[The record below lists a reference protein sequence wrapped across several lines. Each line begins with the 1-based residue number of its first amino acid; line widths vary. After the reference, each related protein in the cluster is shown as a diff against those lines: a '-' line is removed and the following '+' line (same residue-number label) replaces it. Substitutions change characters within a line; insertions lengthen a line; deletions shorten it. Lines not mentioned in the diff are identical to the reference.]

1 MTTFIYKAIGADGEL
16 VEAVKDADNELLL
29 VQSLQQDGLML
40 VSVAPAKSRPLYWLL
55 PNRKA
60 ATLPQ
65 KDIGLFTRELA
76 TLLAS
81 GLPLDRSLTVLMDL
95 TEDNEKLQRMIGDV
109 LVQVKSGTSLAQAL
123 DSQTNVFSGFYLN
136 MIRAGEMGGSLETVL
151 SRLSVYLDDSKELKD
166 TVTTALIYPAF
177 LMLMSVA
184 SLLGLLTFVIPQF
197 ITMFENA
204 GKELPLSTQFV
215 IAVAAWLQSYWWVL
229 LIMAFGCYSY
239 FKYQFAD
246 SERRLI
252 WDGRLLKI
260 PIVGN
265 IILSMETANFTR
277 TLGTLLANGVNILT
291 GLSIVQGTVGNQ
303 VLAGV
308 LTKAEDSLKQGKS
321 MASALIESDKFPL
334 LVVQLI
340 KMGEE
345 TGKLEEMLMRAA
357 VIYDKQLRVTINR
370 MLALL
375 EPAVIV
381 TLGFLI
387 GGIIYSVL
395 SAILS
400 VNDLAI

>member
-1 MTTFIYKAIGADGEL
+1 
-16 VEAVKDADNELLL
+16 
-29 VQSLQQDGLML
+29 
-40 VSVAPAKSRPLYWLL
+40 
-55 PNRKA
+55 
-60 ATLPQ
+60 
-65 KDIGLFTRELA
+65 
-76 TLLAS
+76 
-81 GLPLDRSLTVLMDL
+81 
-95 TEDNEKLQRMIGDV
+95 
-109 LVQVKSGTSLAQAL
+109 
-123 DSQTNVFSGFYLN
+123 
-136 MIRAGEMGGSLETVL
+136 
-151 SRLSVYLDDSKELKD
+151 
-166 TVTTALIYPAF
+166 
-177 LMLMSVA
+177 
-184 SLLGLLTFVIPQF
+184 
-197 ITMFENA
+197 
-204 GKELPLSTQFV
+204 
-215 IAVAAWLQSYWWVL
+215 
-229 LIMAFGCYSY
+229 MAFGCYSY

-260 PIVGN
+260 PIVGY

>member
-40 VSVAPAKSRPLYWLL
+40 VSIAPAKSRPLYWLL

-229 LIMAFGCYSY
+229 FIMAFGCYSY